1 MFQSPNVF
9 LWLLQAVSWLYW
21 RPPMAT
27 ATKTKREPR
36 PPRRPVLSVTQC
48 SIPDDIHSI
57 IRTSWFKNGQTIE
70 VDEVRVPECDD
81 AIEAFQHFVGGAL
94 KRGCDVC
101 VMTTYPPEALG
112 IKR

>member
-1 MFQSPNVF
+1 
-9 LWLLQAVSWLYW
+9 
-21 RPPMAT
+21 
-27 ATKTKREPR
+27 
-36 PPRRPVLSVTQC
+36 VLSVTQC

-101 VMTTYPPEALG
+101 VMTTYPPKPWGSSDERQKAVPVVRRLRLLQSVNRG
-112 IKR
+112 MVDVLSVCRQ